1 MLTLAVDTST
11 QSGSVA
17 LLNSDSVLAE
27 CLINVGINHSE
38 TLLPAIEKILSVAG
52 TEIAEVDLFALTV
65 GPGSFT
71 GLRVGASTVK
81 GLALV
86 ADKPVVGV
94 SSLDALALNVANS
107 TILICPMLDARK
119 KEVYTAL
126 YRPDRRGIPEK
137 IVGEM
142 VVDPETFLKDIDEE
156 IIFLG
161 DGARNY
167 CELIKEIL
175 TDRSN
180 FALSHLQYIKASAVG
195 LLGMNK
201 FIEGDILDIMTF
213 TPQYLRLSE
222 AEMRRVADK

>member
-1 MLTLAVDTST
+1 MLTLAIDTST

-17 LLNSDSVLAE
+17 LLNSDSVLGE

-38 TLLPAIEKILSVAG
+38 TLLPAIERILSVAG

-81 GLALV
+81 GLAL
-86 ADKPVVGV
+86 AANKPVVGV
-94 SSLDALALNVANS
+94 SSIDALALNVANS
-107 TILICPMLDARK
+107 TITICPMLDARK

-126 YRPDRRGIPEK
+126 YRPDRRGMPEK
-137 IVGEM
+137 IVEEV
-142 VVDPETFLKDIDEE
+142 VVDPETFLKGIDEE
-156 IIFLG
+156 VIFLG
-161 DGARNY
+161 NGARNY
-167 CELIKEIL
+167 RGLIKEIL
-175 TDRSN
+175 PDRSY

-201 FIEGDILDIMTF
+201 FIGGDILDIMTF

-222 AEMRRVADK
+222 AEMKRVADK

>member
-1 MLTLAVDTST
+1 MLILAVDTST

-17 LLNSDSVLAE
+17 LLKGDSVLAE
-27 CLINVGINHSE
+27 CLINVGINHSK
-38 TLLPAIEKILSVAG
+38 TLLPAIERILSLGVAK
-52 TEIAEVDLFALTV
+52 IAEVDLFALTI

-81 GLALV
+81 GLALG

-94 SSLDALALNVANS
+94 SSMDALALNVANS
-107 TILICPMLDARK
+107 TITICPMLDARK

-126 YRPDRRGIPEK
+126 YRPDRGGIPEK
-137 IVGEM
+137 IVEET
-142 VVDPETFLKDIDEE
+142 VVDPETFLKGIDEDV
-156 IIFLG
+156 IFLG

-167 CELIKEIL
+167 SGLIKEIL
-175 TDRSN
+175 PGRSY
-180 FALSHLQYIKASAVG
+180 FALPQHQYIKASAVG

-222 AEMRRVADK
+222 AETKRGAGK

>member
-142 VVDPETFLKDIDEE
+142 VVDPETFLKDINEE
-156 IIFLG
+156 VIFLG
-161 DGARNY
+161 DGAINY

-175 TDRSN
+175 TDRSY

-195 LLGMNK
+195 LLGMNE

-213 TPQYLRLSE
+213 TPQYFRLSE

>member
-38 TLLPAIEKILSVAG
+38 TLLPAIERILSVAG

-71 GLRVGASTVK
+71 GLRVGVSTVK
-81 GLALV
+81 GLALA

-94 SSLDALALNVANS
+94 SSIDALALNVANS
-107 TILICPMLDARK
+107 TITICPMLDARK

-126 YRPDRRGIPEK
+126 YRSRRRGMPEK

-142 VVDPETFLKDIDEE
+142 IVDPETFLKGIDEE
-156 IIFLG
+156 VIFLG
-161 DGARNY
+161 DGAINY
-167 CELIKEIL
+167 CGLIKEIL
-175 TDRSN
+175 PDKSY
-180 FALSHLQYIKASAVG
+180 FALSHLQYIKASTVG

-201 FIEGDILDIMTF
+201 FIEGDVLDIMTF
-213 TPQYLRLSE
+213 IPQYLRLSE
-222 AEMRRVADK
+222 AEMKRVAGK

>member
-11 QSGSVA
+11 QSVSVA

-38 TLLPAIEKILSVAG
+38 TLLPAIERILSVAG

-71 GLRVGASTVK
+71 GLRVGAATIK
-81 GLALV
+81 GLALA

-94 SSLDALALNVANS
+94 SSIDALALNVANS
-107 TILICPMLDARK
+107 TITICPMLDARK

-126 YRPDRRGIPEK
+126 YRPDGRGIPEK
-137 IVGEM
+137 IVREM
-142 VVDPETFLKDIDEE
+142 VVDPETFLKGIDEE
-156 IIFLG
+156 AIFLG

-167 CELIKEIL
+167 SELIKGIL
-175 TDRSN
+175 PDRSY
-180 FALSHLQYIKASAVG
+180 FALPHLQYIKASAVG
-195 LLGMNK
+195 LLGINK

-222 AEMRRVADK
+222 AEMKRVADK

>member
-1 MLTLAVDTST
+1 MLILAVDTST

-17 LLNSDSVLAE
+17 LLDNDSVLVE
-27 CLINVGINHSE
+27 YLINVGVNHSE
-38 TLLPAIEKILSVAG
+38 TLLPAIERILSVTG
-52 TEIAEVDLFALTV
+52 TEMAKVDLLVLTV

-81 GLALV
+81 GLALA

-94 SSLDALALNVANS
+94 SSMDALALNVANS
-107 TILICPMLDARK
+107 AITICPMLDARK

-126 YRPDRRGIPEK
+126 YRSDRSGMPKK

-142 VVDPETFLKDIDEE
+142 VVDPETFLKGIDYEV
-156 IIFLG
+156 IFLG
-161 DGARNY
+161 DGAINY
-167 CELIKEIL
+167 CRLIKEIL
-175 TDRSN
+175 PDRSY
-180 FALSHLQYIKASAVG
+180 FALPHLQYIKASAVG
-195 LLGMNK
+195 LLGINK

-222 AEMRRVADK
+222 AEIKRVADK

>member
-11 QSGSVA
+11 QSVSVA

-38 TLLPAIEKILSVAG
+38 TLLPAIERILSVTG

-81 GLALV
+81 GLALA

-94 SSLDALALNVANS
+94 SSMDALALNVANS
-107 TILICPMLDARK
+107 TIAICPMLDARK

-126 YRPDRRGIPEK
+126 YRPDRRGMPEK

-142 VVDPETFLKDIDEE
+142 VVEPETFLKGIDEE
-156 IIFLG
+156 VIFLG

-167 CELIKEIL
+167 RGLIREIL
-175 TDRSN
+175 PDRSY
-180 FALSHLQYIKASAVG
+180 FALSHLQHIKASAVG

-222 AEMRRVADK
+222 AEMKRIADK